1 MNFKKREL
9 DEKSGGK
16 QEGIMET
23 GYYQNTVNTSMKNI
37 IIKHI
42 IIYN

>member
-9 DEKSGGK
+9 DEKSGGG
-16 QEGIMET
+16 QEGIMKT
-23 GYYQNTVNTSMKNI
+23 GYYQNTVNTSMKNVI
-37 IIKHI
+37 IEH